1 MPKTQQQLKREREIK
16 EMLTPGKMTISSD
29 EDELYFAENNLALA
43 SAQVKQQ
50 KYSEALQNFKKVR

>member
-1 MPKTQQQLKREREIK
+1 VPKTQQQLKREREIK

-29 EDELYFAENNLALA
+29 EDELHFAENNLALA